1 MSSQPQTTRKTA
13 PSISPIDSTAI
24 PENGKS
30 PTAGDRFIQLNLKI
44 GQERLRQAQY
54 SFNIAL
60 ASSTACIAVSFV
72 GAAMLLLGK
81 APEGA
86 AVASSGM
93 LSSAGCVRLAKDAND
108 RLDKLAN
115 DLLDES

>member
-1 MSSQPQTTRKTA
+1 MQSQPPTTYQTA
-13 PSISPIDSTAI
+13 SSISPIDPTTS
-24 PENGKS
+24 EDSKS
-30 PTAGDRFIQLNLKI
+30 STAGDRFVQLNLKI
-44 GQERLRQAQY
+44 GQERVRQAQY

-60 ASSTACIAVSFV
+60 ASRAALIAVSFV
-72 GAAMLLLGK
+72 SAAMLLLGK
-81 APEGA
+81 VPEGA